1 MNKDNPFFLKRLF
14 LISFILLIFLIITFF
29 IGLSV
34 GSSGYEF
41 RTVVSSI
48 LFGEVFH
55 AKADTIIWHIRFP
68 RVFLS
73 ILVGA
78 ALSLGGLVF
87 QSLLRNPLAEPYI
100 LGISGGSAIG
110 AILGILAGFSFFPGI
125 GLFSFAGS
133 MATLILILILSSGH
147 SILKKDSLILSGVMV
162 NAFCGAVTMFLI
174 SLTLDSRLHN
184 VMFWLMG
191 DLSNL
196 DIRQVFILSTVLIP
210 CFIVVFVFSHSM
222 NLMML
227 GKESA
232 QSMGVNIKIVTL
244 ILLANTSLM
253 VSATVSTCGPIGF
266 VGLVI
271 PHLFRLLIG
280 QDNRILVPACILGG
294 GSYMVICDILSRTLP
309 KHGEIP
315 PGVITAIIGAPLFIL
330 LLIRT
335 RRSLR

>member
-1 MNKDNPFFLKRLF
+1 
-14 LISFILLIFLIITFF
+14 
-29 IGLSV
+29 V

-41 RTVVSSI
+41 KTVFKSVLS
-48 LFGEVFH
+48 GEIFH
-55 AKADTIIWHIRFP
+55 SRSNTIVWHIRFP
-68 RVFLS
+68 RVILS
-73 ILVGA
+73 VLVGA

-110 AILGILAGFSFFPGI
+110 AILGILAGVSFFPGI

-133 MATLILILILSSGH
+133 MTTLGLIMILSSGH

-196 DIRQVFILSTVLIP
+196 DIRQVLILSIILIP
-210 CFIVVFVFSHSM
+210 CFIVIFVFSHSM

-227 GKESA
+227 GRESA
-232 QSMGVNIKIVTL
+232 QSMGVNIRAVTL
-244 ILLANTSLM
+244 TLLTTTSLM
-253 VSATVSTCGPIGF
+253 VSITVSTCGPIGF

-280 QDNRILVPACILGG
+280 QDNRTLVPACILGG
-294 GSYMVICDILSRTLP
+294 GSYMILCDILSRTLP
-309 KHGEIP
+309 EHGEIP
-315 PGVITAIIGAPLFIL
+315 PGVITAIIGAPLFII

-335 RRSLR
+335 RR

>member
-1 MNKDNPFFLKRLF
+1 MSTHHPFLLKRLLLVSAILMAILVLSAF
-14 LISFILLIFLIITFF
+14 L
-29 IGLSV
+29 GLSM

-41 RTVVSSI
+41 KAVSKSF
-48 LFGEVFH
+48 LSGDVFRSGS
-55 AKADTIIWHIRFP
+55 DTIIWHIRFP
-68 RVFLS
+68 RVLLS

-110 AILGILAGFSFFPGI
+110 AILGILAGFSYFPGI

-133 MATLILILILSSGH
+133 MATLVLILVLSTGH
-147 SILKKDSLILSGVMV
+147 TILKKDSLILSGVMV

-196 DIRQVFILSTVLIP
+196 DMRQVMILTGILLP
-210 CFIVVFVFSHSM
+210 CFAGIFVFSHSM

-227 GKESA
+227 GRESA
-232 QSMGVNIKIVTL
+232 QSMGVNIKLVTL
-244 ILLANTSLM
+244 TLLAITSLM
-253 VSATVSTCGPIGF
+253 GSATVSTCGPIGF

-271 PHLFRLLIG
+271 PHLLRLVIG
-280 QDNRILVPACILGG
+280 QDNRVLVPACILGG
-294 GSYMVICDILSRTLP
+294 GAYMILCDILSRTLP
-309 KHGEIP
+309 RQGEIP
-315 PGVITAIIGAPLFIL
+315 PGVITAIIGAPL
-330 LLIRT
+330 
-335 RRSLR
+335 

>member
-1 MNKDNPFFLKRLF
+1 MNIKSPLLLKKM
-14 LISFILLIFLIITFF
+14 FF
-29 IGLSV
+29 ICTILMGSLVISAFLGLSM

-41 RTVVSSI
+41 KTVLKSFFSGN
-48 LFGEVFH
+48 LFHSGS
-55 AKADTIIWHIRFP
+55 DTIIWHIRFP
-68 RVFLS
+68 RVLLS

-110 AILGILAGFSFFPGI
+110 AILGILTGFSYFPGI

-133 MATLILILILSSGH
+133 MTTLALILILSSGH

-196 DIRQVFILSTVLIP
+196 DIRQVLILAVVLLP
-210 CFIVVFVFSHSM
+210 CFIIIFVFSHSM

-227 GKESA
+227 GKDSA
-232 QSMGVNIKIVTL
+232 QSMGVNIKLVTL
-244 ILLANTSLM
+244 LLLGITSLM

-271 PHLFRLLIG
+271 PHLFRLIIG
-280 QDNRILVPACILGG
+280 QDNRVLVPACILGG
-294 GSYMVICDILSRTLP
+294 GSYMILCDILSRTLP
-309 KHGEIP
+309 EHGEIP

-330 LLIRT
+330 LLVKT
-335 RRSLR
+335 RR